1 MLKLSPGKLWGMRR
15 LADANGRWK
24 MIAIDQR
31 TPLMGPVAQKRG
43 VKEAPFKDLSDI
55 KISVIKHL
63 SPYSSAMLL
72 DPNYAYPYGVHELSP
87 AKGLILAVEDHVT
100 DENAGGRK
108 SKLIPDWSVEKI
120 SKIGGDAVKLLIWY
134 RPDAHHS
141 VNEHQQRLVK
151 QVGDECRKYDKVLL
165 LELLVY
171 PLASDEPGFLE
182 RSRSKLVQ
190 DSLRDFSSLEF
201 GVDIYKLEPPA
212 QINSVPDPHGPAA
225 AAYQKSFDQ
234 LSQLT
239 SKPWVLLSA
248 AAGPTDFMHSLTY
261 AYRANASGYLCGRA
275 IWQAAFEKFPN
286 FALLNEVL
294 IQDSVKYV
302 NKINELTDKLALP
315 WIKHPAYG
323 GDIFMP
329 NADSMLTNSFSSFYV
344 AE

>member
-1 MLKLSPGKLWGMRR
+1 
-15 LADANGRWK
+15 
-24 MIAIDQR
+24 
-31 TPLMGPVAQKRG
+31 
-43 VKEAPFKDLSDI
+43 
-55 KISVIKHL
+55 
-63 SPYSSAMLL
+63 
-72 DPNYAYPYGVHELSP
+72 
-87 AKGLILAVEDHVT
+87 VT

-286 FALLNEVL
+286 FALLNELL
-294 IQDSVKYV
+294 IQDSVRYV
-302 NKINELTDKLALP
+302 NQINELTDKLALP

-329 NADSMLTNSFSSFYV
+329 DPDSMLTNSFSSFYV
-344 AE
+344 AK

>member
-1 MLKLSPGKLWGMRR
+1 MFKLSPGKLWGLRR

-31 TPLMGPVAQKRG
+31 TPLMGPVAQKRE

-63 SPYSSAMLL
+63 SSYSSAMLL

-87 AKGLILAVEDHVT
+87 SKGLILAVEDHVT
-100 DENAGGRK
+100 DENSGGRK
-108 SKLIPDWSVEKI
+108 SKLISDWSVEKI

-141 VNEHQQRLVK
+141 VKEHQQRLVK
-151 QVGDECRKYDKVLL
+151 QVGDECKKYDIVLL

-171 PLASDEPGFLE
+171 PLVSDEPDFLE

-212 QINSVPDPHGPAA
+212 QLNAVPDPNGSNAV
-225 AAYQKSFDQ
+225 AYQKAFDQ

-248 AAGPTDFMHSLTY
+248 AAGPIDFMRSLTY

-275 IWQAAFEKFPN
+275 IWQAAFEQFPN
-286 FALLNEVL
+286 FMLLNKSLVHE
-294 IQDSVKYV
+294 SVKYV
-302 NKINELTDKLALP
+302 NQINELTDKLALP
-315 WIKHPAYG
+315 WIEHPAYS
-323 GDIFMP
+323 GDIFTKDT
-329 NADSMLTNSFSSFYV
+329 DSMLSNSFSSFYV
-344 AE
+344 CK